1 MKTKKILL
9 ELFISILVILFAYT
23 ASIKLMKF
31 EENVLAM
38 KAQPLVPWLQSLLIY
53 GVPISEI
60 VAIILLAIPKYR
72 RIGLYFTAG
81 LLFIFTGYVVL
92 VNLNYYGRIPCSC
105 GGVIRSFT
113 WQQHLAFNSF
123 FIVIAIA
130 AIWLEKQIANNQN
143 NNLNTRYSAGQISL
157 H

>member
-1 MKTKKILL
+1 MKIKKILL
-9 ELFISILVILFAYT
+9 EIFIAILVILFAYT
-23 ASIKLMKF
+23 ASIKLLKF
-31 EENVLAM
+31 EENVMAM
-38 KAQPLVPWLQSLLIY
+38 KAQPLVPWLQRFLIY

-60 VAIILLAIPKYR
+60 VAIILLAIPRFR
-72 RIGLYFTAG
+72 RIGLFFTAG
-81 LLFIFTGYVVL
+81 LLFCFTGYVVL

-123 FIVIAIA
+123 FIIIAIA
-130 AIWLEKQIANNQN
+130 AIWLENRTSKHQSGRT
-143 NNLNTRYSAGQISL
+143 NTSYSEGRISL

>member
-1 MKTKKILL
+1 MKIKKILL
-9 ELFISILVILFAYT
+9 ELLIAILVILFVYT
-23 ASIKLMKF
+23 ASVKLIKF

-38 KAQPLVPWLQSLLIY
+38 KAQPLIPWLQSFLIY

-60 VAIILLAIPKYR
+60 IAVILLAIPKYR
-72 RIGLYFTAG
+72 RIGLYLTTV
-81 LLFIFTGYVVL
+81 LLLCFTGYVIL

-113 WQQHLAFNSF
+113 WQQHLIFNTV
-123 FIVIAIA
+123 FIIISIVS
-130 AIWLEKQIANNQN
+130 IWLEKQISKFEDTKQHNNFS
-143 NNLNTRYSAGQISL
+143 TGQISL